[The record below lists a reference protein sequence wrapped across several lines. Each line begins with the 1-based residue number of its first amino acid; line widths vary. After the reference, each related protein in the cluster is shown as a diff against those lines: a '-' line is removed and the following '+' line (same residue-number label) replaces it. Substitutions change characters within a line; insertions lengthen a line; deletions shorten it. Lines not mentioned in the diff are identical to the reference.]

1 VLRERRREMTETLR
15 SEAWLLLGNWGAA
28 DTVGGDLQLADGRL
42 SFTSQASKVAGLFML
57 GRHLRE
63 LEKKVHHPGLAKKLS
78 LRAVLKGD
86 DEPVKVF
93 DVPFDQVERATIPW
107 YYVNRGVILGIRGE
121 TYRFSFTR
129 PANTV
134 APTNKARLKGL
145 VEDFQKGDIG
155 KAWKAALSTKIPQAA
170 EEHRRARLPEP
181 RHAKEQAPARATP
194 AARRRAEE
202 LGVDLSQVEG
212 TGSGGRIIVKDVN
225 RA

>member
-1 VLRERRREMTETLR
+1 MTEMLR
-15 SEAWLLLGNWGAA
+15 TKAWLLIGLT
-28 DTVGGDLQLADGRL
+28 DSVGGVLQLADGRL
-42 SFTSQASKVAGLFML
+42 SFTSRASKVAGLFML

-93 DVPFDQVERATIPW
+93 DVPFDQVEKATIPW
-107 YYVNRGVILGIRGE
+107 YYVNRGVILAIRGE
-121 TYRFSFTR
+121 PYRFSFTR

-145 VEDFQKGDIG
+145 GEFFEKGDIG

-170 EEHRRARLPEP
+170 EEP
-181 RHAKEQAPARATP
+181 RHTKEQAPARATP

-212 TGSGGRIIVKDVN
+212 TGSGGRITVKDVN